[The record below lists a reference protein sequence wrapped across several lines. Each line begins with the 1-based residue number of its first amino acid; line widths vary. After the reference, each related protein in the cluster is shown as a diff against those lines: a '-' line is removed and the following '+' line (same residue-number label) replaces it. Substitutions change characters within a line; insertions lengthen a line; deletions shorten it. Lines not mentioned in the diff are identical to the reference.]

1 MRTMDRL
8 MTGEYR
14 RLSQKTAI
22 WVATLWGCLCPGL
35 AIAGVPNGT
44 WLSQPQ
50 IRFYSSTNTLG
61 QVMKDI
67 QSQNYKVVFLDFRGV
82 SDEVQRRVSREARE
96 YKLMPVVWV
105 QSPLYRSLTVA
116 GLIHEARPGDG
127 IQVDDHFFA
136 HYSEREFQSLDYQY
150 RKPIFCSIQ
159 PFQANLVTGGRC
171 NQLDVQCYATENF
184 RNCIALAERLDAVVS
199 LSEQDTFRYR
209 EQLGARPFNVFLW
222 PYNYL
227 PPTPRAKAVPKR
239 GNLKS
244 KISTFWI
251 GVKVRSRPQPR
262 FPTTSRCRDAERD
275 NLGIVK
281 QDLRSPNY
289 LKLLQT

>member
-1 MRTMDRL
+1 MGIVLKEGIEVEVIKKMEKWADRELQYAGRSGKIGGKMRTMVRL
-8 MTGEYR
+8 LTKKHR
-14 RLSQKTAI
+14 RPSQKTGI
-22 WVATLWGCLCPGL
+22 WLATLWGCLCPGL

-50 IRFYSSTNTLG
+50 IRFHSSTNTLG

-96 YKLMPVVWV
+96 YRLMPVVWV
-105 QSPLYRSLTVA
+105 QSPQYRSLSVA
-116 GLIHEARPGDG
+116 ELIHEARHGDG

-209 EQLGARPFNVFLW
+209 EQLGARPFNIFLW
-222 PYNYL
+222 PYSYL
-227 PPTPRAKAVPKR
+227 PPTTQNLFHAV
-239 GNLKS
+239 
-244 KISTFWI
+244 FA
-251 GVKVRSRPQPR
+251 
-262 FPTTSRCRDAERD
+262 F
-275 NLGIVK
+275 
-281 QDLRSPNY
+281 LREWGGEGDG
-289 LKLLQT
+289 

>member
-1 MRTMDRL
+1 L
-8 MTGEYR
+8 KEGIE
-14 RLSQKTAI
+14 
-22 WVATLWGCLCPGL
+22 VG
-35 AIAGVPNGT
+35 
-44 WLSQPQ
+44 
-50 IRFYSSTNTLG
+50 
-61 QVMKDI
+61 VMKDI

-136 HYSEREFQSLDYQY
+136 HYSEREFQSLDFQY

-159 PFQANLVTGGRC
+159 PFQADLVKRGRC